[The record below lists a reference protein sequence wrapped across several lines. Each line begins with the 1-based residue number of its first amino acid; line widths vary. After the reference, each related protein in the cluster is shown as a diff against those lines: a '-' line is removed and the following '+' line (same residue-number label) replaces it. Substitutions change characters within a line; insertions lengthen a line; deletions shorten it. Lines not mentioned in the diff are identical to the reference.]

1 MIDYTIT
8 KDIEQYK
15 GYGYTLVLRNVVN
28 PITKREN
35 LLAETSGGN
44 LVKLKFVNSKSGL
57 SLNILQIDITK
68 NLLPIL
74 DEEYNNAVKFM
85 KDFEEIK
92 KQHSHNLKQNK
103 MNNQYDSD
111 QPHAEAMPATEEDLE
126 ELVLT

>member
-1 MIDYTIT
+1 MIDYTIA

-15 GYGYTLVLRNVVN
+15 GYGYSLVLRNIIN

-44 LVKLKFVNSKSGL
+44 LVKLKFANSKSGL
-57 SLNILQIDITK
+57 SLNILPIDITK

-85 KDFEEIK
+85 RDFEEIK
-92 KQHSHNLKQNK
+92 RQH
-103 MNNQYDSD
+103 
-111 QPHAEAMPATEEDLE
+111 P
-126 ELVLT
+126 LT